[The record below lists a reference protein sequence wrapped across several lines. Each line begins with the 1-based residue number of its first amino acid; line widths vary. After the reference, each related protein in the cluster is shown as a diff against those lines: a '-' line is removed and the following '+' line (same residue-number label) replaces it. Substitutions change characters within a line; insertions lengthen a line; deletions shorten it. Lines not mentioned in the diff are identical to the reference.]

1 MSRTLDTLLDAEH
14 GTVDGYRAGCR
25 GSHCPAGEEHGLS
38 CVLANTYA
46 AGNWNYMK
54 ALRRGL
60 TPAEIAAELG
70 LHPTGEKPTPK
81 PKKTTHDEHELDHIE
96 QPKKEPTMTAE
107 PKPSQSEI
115 RAWARDVG
123 LIVPAR
129 GTLPRSVV
137 EAFNAR
143 GKGIQASDVKPTPAP
158 EPEPQQ
164 EEPVAIAVVE
174 PEPMPAETPELIEPT
189 PTAAAEVPDWSL
201 PLAADDLR
209 SIADAIDALERVPRA
224 VIDLDRV
231 PVLRPGGDEVI
242 GEIITAADFDDDP
255 WFGFVPRGGA
265 A

>member
-1 MSRTLDTLLDAEH
+1 MSRTLDALADAEH
-14 GTVDGYRAGCR
+14 GTVAGYRAGCR

-38 CVLANTYA
+38 CVAANTFA

-60 TPAEIAAELG
+60 TPAEIAAELQ
-70 LHPTGEKPTPK
+70 LTPTGATPTPK
-81 PKKTTHDEHELDHIE
+81 KAARREPVEDDIELSEED
-96 QPKKEPTMTAE
+96 TMTTTPNTE
-107 PKPSQSEI
+107 DPQPSQAEI
-115 RAWARDVG
+115 RAWAREVG
-123 LIVPAR
+123 LVVPAR
-129 GTLPRSVV
+129 GTLSRSVV
-137 EAFNAR
+137 EAYKAR

-158 EPEPQQ
+158 DPEPQQ
-164 EEPVAIAVVE
+164 DEPVVITEAEPEEPVLV
-174 PEPMPAETPELIEPT
+174 EPT
-189 PTAAAEVPDWSL
+189 PTVAAEAPDWSL

-209 SIADAIDALERVPRA
+209 SIADAIDVLERVPRA

-242 GEIITAADFDDDP
+242 GEIITAAAFDDDP